1 MSGHFPAGRN
11 APTLREPISDMPNPL
26 TGPDSQPVT
35 FGGSSVTLE
44 RALHLPAEEREKFS
58 GVVLCHPHP
67 RYGGNMH
74 NSVVTAMAG
83 SLGAAG
89 IAVLRF
95 NFRGV
100 GGSEG
105 SFSQGVGEVDD
116 AMAAVDYLA
125 LHDRVETTRV
135 GVAGYSF
142 GAWIALEASR
152 LSGTIQA
159 VASIA
164 CPMGAYTAL
173 GVNELLQPKL
183 LVCGEFDHDFP
194 VEHFRFLSRRFME
207 PKQVH
212 VQYGTDHFFG
222 GHEPEIGD
230 LTAAFM
236 ARWLGDRTPGD
247 VGGI

>member
-1 MSGHFPAGRN
+1 
-11 APTLREPISDMPNPL
+11 MPNPPA
-26 TGPDSQPVT
+26 TPQSQPVT
-35 FGGSSVTLE
+35 FAGSGVTLE
-44 RALHLPAEEREKFS
+44 GVLHLPADEREKLPA
-58 GVVLCHPHP
+58 VALCHPHP

-74 NSVVTAMAG
+74 NGVVTAMASG
-83 SLGAAG
+83 LLAAG
-89 IAVLRF
+89 VAVLRF

-100 GGSEG
+100 GASEG
-105 SFSQGVGEVDD
+105 SFSQGMGEVDD
-116 AMAAVDYLA
+116 AMAAVDFLA

-152 LSGTIQA
+152 LSGSIQA

-173 GVNELLQPKL
+173 GVDELLQPKL

-207 PKQVH
+207 PKEVH
-212 VQYGTDHFFG
+212 VQYGADHFFG
-222 GHEPEIGD
+222 GHETEVAE

-236 ARWLGDRTPGD
+236 SRWLDDRAPGD
-247 VGGI
+247 VGGF

>member
-1 MSGHFPAGRN
+1 MPA
-11 APTLREPISDMPNPL
+11 AVLREPVSDMPNPP

-35 FGGSSVTLE
+35 FGGSGVTLE
-44 RALHLPAEEREKFS
+44 GALHLPAEEREKFA

-67 RYGGNMH
+67 RYGGNMY
-74 NSVVTAMAG
+74 NAVVSAMAE
-83 SLGAAG
+83 SLRAAG

-100 GGSEG
+100 GASEG
-105 SFSQGVGEVDD
+105 SFSQGAAEVDD
-116 AMAAVDYLA
+116 TLAAVDFMA
-125 LHDRVETTRV
+125 LNDRIEATRV

-142 GAWIALEASR
+142 GAWIALEASAG
-152 LSGTIQA
+152 SGAIQA

-164 CPMGAYTAL
+164 CPMGAYTSL

-212 VQYGTDHFFG
+212 VQYGADHFFG
-222 GHEPEIGD
+222 GHEPQIGE
-230 LTAAFM
+230 LAAAFM
-236 ARWLGDRTPGD
+236 ARWLGDRAPGD
-247 VGGI
+247 VGGF